1 MALTSHSLKSRLDLG
16 STNAFLR
23 RVLSLHLRRWQHSH
37 SPKGQTPMP
46 SSSGFNFSY
55 QYTVA
60 STACLVF
67 VLILVLKIRALL
79 LQSLD
84 SLPVI
89 DEALDDPGTRPKI
102 SDALLDDSAQGDSPL
117 WHDIMVRNLRSASH
131 YHNHAGRIKQPI
143 SLQPLYCC
151 PRDPSIDMNAPTS
164 APTPALYAVGFL
176 VAMPEPPLYPPL
188 VSSSPDPSRSLN
200 DNDHRS
206 WSEPVKTRLYDNCA

>member
-46 SSSGFNFSY
+46 SSSGFTFSY

-60 STACLVF
+60 SATCLIF
-67 VLILVLKIRALL
+67 VLILVLNIRALL
-79 LQSLD
+79 LQSLA
-84 SLPVI
+84 SLP
-89 DEALDDPGTRPKI
+89 I
-102 SDALLDDSAQGDSPL
+102 SDAFLDDSAQGDSPL
-117 WHDIMVRNLRSASH
+117 WHDIMVRNLRSAGH

-151 PRDPSIDMNAPTS
+151 PRDPSIDMSASTS

-188 VSSSPDPSRSLN
+188 GSSSPDPSCSLN
-200 DNDHRS
+200 DNNNHRS